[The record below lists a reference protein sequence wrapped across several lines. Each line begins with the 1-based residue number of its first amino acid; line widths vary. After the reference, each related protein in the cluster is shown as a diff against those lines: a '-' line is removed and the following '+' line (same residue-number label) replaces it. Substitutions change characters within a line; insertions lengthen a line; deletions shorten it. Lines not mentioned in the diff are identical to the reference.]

1 MKLVTLKIFTLI
13 VYLLTS
19 KYSYATDVPNIKNLV
34 FHKETKKIGKIEFKN
49 SNNNIENLS
58 SYKNKLILLN
68 FWATWCAPCRE
79 EMPSLDKLKSNNK
92 FKNLK
97 IFAINVGNEELKKS
111 IIFYKNYNIK
121 NLEIYF
127 DDLSN
132 LPNEFLLRGLPTT
145 ILINKNNEEFARIIG
160 SMDFQ
165 NKKFINW
172 LKKYD

>member
-1 MKLVTLKIFTLI
+1 MKLVTLKIFILI

-19 KYSYATDVPNIKNLV
+19 KYSYATKALDIKNLV

-49 SNNNIENLS
+49 SNNIVENLG
-58 SYKNKLILLN
+58 SYKKKLVILN

-79 EMPSLDKLKSNNK
+79 EMPSLDKLKSNNQ
-92 FKNLK
+92 FKNLE
-97 IFAINVGNEELKKS
+97 IIAINVGNEDLKKAVN
-111 IIFYKNYNIK
+111 FYKNYNIE

-127 DDLSN
+127 DDTSN
-132 LPNEFLLRGLPTT
+132 LPNKFFLRGLPTT
-145 ILINKNNEEFARIIG
+145 ILINKNGEEFARIIG
-160 SMDFQ
+160 SIDFQ